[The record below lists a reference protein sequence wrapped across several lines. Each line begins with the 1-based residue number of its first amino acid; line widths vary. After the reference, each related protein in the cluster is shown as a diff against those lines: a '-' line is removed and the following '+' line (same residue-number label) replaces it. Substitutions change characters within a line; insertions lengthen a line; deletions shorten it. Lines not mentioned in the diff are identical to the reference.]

1 MIDKS
6 IYTKP
11 IYKTIFIGT
20 RFEKDDWE
28 HEILSIIDNKKVHF
42 RNIQTNDES
51 YISFNEFEKS
61 IKLKS
66 INLLKSSVAHN
77 K

>member
-6 IYTKP
+6 IYTEP
-11 IYKTIFIGT
+11 INETIFIGT

-28 HEILSIIDNKKVHF
+28 HEILNIIANKKIHF

-51 YISFNEFEKS
+51 YISFKEFEKS

-66 INLLKSSVAHN
+66 INLLNSSVAHN